1 MNKVNNSDDN
11 NNNNNNYDEA
21 LSGKMINHK
30 CLGES

>member
-1 MNKVNNSDDN
+1 MNKVNNSDD

>member
-11 NNNNNNYDEA
+11 NNNNNYDEA
-21 LSGKMINHK
+21 LSGKTINHK